1 MSSKF
6 ALIVIG
12 YNRVDCIARLLDSLN
27 NAFYMNDKVDLIISI
42 DNSGRDDVEAYAQ
55 SFEWLH
61 GEKIIRTFKERQ
73 GLRRHVLKCG
83 AMVRNYDAIAV
94 LEDDIVVA
102 PGFYQYMK
110 EAVEFYKNDDRIA
123 GISLYNH
130 LYNLNVNQNFIPA
143 PSDSDVYFLQ
153 FAQSWG
159 QIWMKDQWLEFE
171 QWYNKNKMPINET
184 ENLPKFITNWPET
197 SWLKY
202 HIKFCV
208 EKNKYFVYP
217 YNSLST
223 CFSDV
228 GQHCKRKN
236 TLLQVPI
243 SMDIKKEYKFVNLDN
258 AKVIYDVFFERKNIE
273 EWLGLSKGSLCVDLY
288 GSKVKPDS
296 SNISYMLTCKVLN
309 YRILKTYGLD
319 LKPHENNIK
328 MNIEGDVF
336 RLYDLNIEENNS
348 MLDDNE
354 LDRFVYY
361 QKIYNCSLKLLL
373 ILKQR
378 IIEKIFERLR
388 ILLNFKRD

>member
-12 YNRVDCIARLLDSLN
+12 YNRVNCIARLLDSLN